1 MSEELRGD
9 SPSGLAANAPFRSGS
24 KVDLFIR
31 VQRVCLAGAWPR
43 REASRFYSQAPAKV
57 PLEVYNGFLLEFN
70 SKIVYNRK
78 NNIAVIVRA
87 FYEKKAYFDYMFIS
101 FILLDSFFGV

>member
-1 MSEELRGD
+1 MRETAVSPLSPLHRPPVRGVLLGRK
-9 SPSGLAANAPFRSGS
+9 STSGLSAHQTYYRHFCG
-24 KVDLFIR
+24 
-31 VQRVCLAGAWPR
+31 
-43 REASRFYSQAPAKV
+43 QAPAKV
-57 PLEVYNGFLLEFN
+57 PFEVYNGFLLEFN

>member
-1 MSEELRGD
+1 M
-9 SPSGLAANAPFRSGS
+9 PF
-24 KVDLFIR
+24 
-31 VQRVCLAGAWPR
+31 
-43 REASRFYSQAPAKV
+43 
-57 PLEVYNGFLLEFN
+57 EVYNGFLLEFN